1 MTQPLVE
8 SVQTKEA
15 VKVIS
20 LGFEIAR
27 MYSKYPDR
35 ATGSQRR
42 VLVLEVNDGGDAN
55 FDLALALA
63 LAMFKHARA
72 FGGLPTVN

>member
-1 MTQPLVE
+1 MPLVE

-15 VKVIS
+15 IKVIS

-27 MYSKYPDR
+27 MYAKIPNR

-42 VLVLEVNDGGDAN
+42 VLVLEVDNVGDAN
-55 FDLALALA
+55 FDLALE
-63 LAMFKHARA
+63 MFRHART
-72 FGGLPTVN
+72 FGGLPTVD

>member
-8 SVQTKEA
+8 SVYTKEA

-27 MYSKYPDR
+27 MYYKVPDR
-35 ATGSQRR
+35 ETGSHRL
-42 VLVLEVNDGGDAN
+42 VLVLEVDDCGDAN
-55 FDLALALA
+55 FDLA

-72 FGGLPTVN
+72 FGGLPTAN

>member
-8 SVQTKEA
+8 SVQTQEA

-27 MYSKYPDR
+27 MYYKVPDR
-35 ATGSQRR
+35 ESGSHRL
-42 VLVLEVNDGGDAN
+42 VMVLEVDDCGDAN
-55 FDLALALA
+55 FDLA

-72 FGGLPTVN
+72 FDGLPTVN

>member
-1 MTQPLVE
+1 MPLVE

-15 VKVIS
+15 IKVIS

-55 FDLALALA
+55 FDLALE
-63 LAMFKHARA
+63 MFKHART
-72 FGGLPTVN
+72 FGGLPTVD